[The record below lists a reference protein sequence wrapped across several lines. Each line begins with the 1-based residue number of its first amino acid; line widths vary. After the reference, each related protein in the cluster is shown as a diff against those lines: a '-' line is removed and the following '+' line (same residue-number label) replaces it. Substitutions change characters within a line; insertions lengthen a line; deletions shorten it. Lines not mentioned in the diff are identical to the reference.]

1 MLKKILV
8 FCSILYL
15 FPLGFYFWAV
25 LPECLACNENTPTDF
40 ESIYIKD
47 FWGNEVQCVGDNAE
61 FNSFFHF
68 WYVVFLAIISIPLF
82 FGWFYWLNVIRKSK
96 L

>member
-8 FCSILYL
+8 FCSIRYL

-25 LPECLACNENTPTDF
+25 LPECLACNKNTPTDL
-40 ESIYIKD
+40 ENIYIKD

-82 FGWFYWLNVIRKSK
+82 FGWFYCLNVIRKSK

>member
-25 LPECLACNENTPTDF
+25 LPECLACNKNTPTDL
-40 ESIYIKD
+40 ENIYIKD
-47 FWGNEVQCVGDNAE
+47 FWGNEVQCIGDNAE

-82 FGWFYWLNVIRKSK
+82 FGWFYWVVFQS
-96 L
+96 

>member
-25 LPECLACNENTPTDF
+25 LPECLACNKNTPTDL
-40 ESIYIKD
+40 ENIYIKD
-47 FWGNEVQCVGDNAE
+47 FWGNEVQCIGDNAE
-61 FNSFFHF
+61 FNGS
-68 WYVVFLAIISIPLF
+68 VPEL
-82 FGWFYWLNVIRKSK
+82 VIFNFEN
-96 L
+96 LIN